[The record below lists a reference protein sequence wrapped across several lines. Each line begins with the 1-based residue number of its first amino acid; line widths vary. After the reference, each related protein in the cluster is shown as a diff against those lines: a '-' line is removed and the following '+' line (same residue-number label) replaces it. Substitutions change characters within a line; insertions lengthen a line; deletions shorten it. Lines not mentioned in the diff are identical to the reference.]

1 MTSTKFM
8 KAGRVMETT
17 NITLLSI
24 CILVH
29 TNCPFHGKY
38 RVRQVVV
45 TWVEL
50 ILIRDVPLPVSFCL
64 GSWKFGRMGWGASK
78 D

>member
-1 MTSTKFM
+1 MDESAIAQINLNLIPTRTVTHFHSALRE
-8 KAGRVMETT
+8 AGC
-17 NITLLSI
+17 L
-24 CILVH
+24 
-29 TNCPFHGKY
+29 Y

-64 GSWKFGRMGWGASK
+64 GSWMLGRMGWLAWQE
-78 D
+78 